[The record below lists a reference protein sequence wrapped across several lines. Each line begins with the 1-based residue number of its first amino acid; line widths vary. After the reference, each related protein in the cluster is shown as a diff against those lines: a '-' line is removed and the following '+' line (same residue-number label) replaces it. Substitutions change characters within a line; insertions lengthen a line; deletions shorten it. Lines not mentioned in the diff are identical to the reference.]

1 MELHEIDKRMNKSYK
16 EARAGYII
24 KYFNNIG
31 ITEHEGVPLRD
42 LEYAK
47 LEDLYIT
54 AKCDEGRAMAE

>member
-1 MELHEIDKRMNKSYK
+1 MQLHEIDKAMNESYRK
-16 EARAGYII
+16 ARTGYIL

-31 ITEHEGVPLRD
+31 ITDCEGVPLRD

-54 AKCDEGRAMAE
+54 AKCDEGRAMVE